1 MGDEKNFV
9 LLLVSNFVLIIF
21 PSDNLRSYKMLPPPT
36 IMRCRV
42 RCLLTNGADSGEH
55 QTGYVTSTYFTDRK
69 HFDEVW
75 KNDNLQSPFNPRCQG
90 HSSWI
95 RFQIY
100 ILRNGYVAIF
110 INYFCISHCLVFLCD
125 SQKELFVQAHTSGV
139 SLIFN

>member
-1 MGDEKNFV
+1 MSDVLLLAFAV

-21 PSDNLRSYKMLPPPT
+21 PSDNLRNCKMLPPPT

-42 RCLLTNGADSGEH
+42 RCLLTNGVDSGDH
-55 QTGYVTSTYFTDRK
+55 QIGYVTSTYFTDRK

-110 INYFCISHCLVFLCD
+110 TN
-125 SQKELFVQAHTSGV
+125 
-139 SLIFN
+139 